1 MDPYYATVDQLDE
14 ITNTM
19 ASLRDAILGLGQRI
33 YRQQAPSLLIL
44 GNTLVD
50 STTPPPPPPPIRPTI
65 QLDHASPPPPPP
77 LVQPTPQAG
86 AFVLHGHTKTTSH
99 SVVAPTSVVD
109 HTQTCIDMIE

>member
-1 MDPYYATVDQLDE
+1 MDPHYATIDKLDE

-19 ASLRDAILGLGQRI
+19 ASLKDAILGLGQRI

-44 GNTLVD
+44 VNTLVD
-50 STTPPPPPPPIRPTI
+50 SPPPPFRPTI
-65 QLDHASPPPPPP
+65 QQDHTSPPPPLP
-77 LVQPTPQAG
+77 LVQPTPQAR

-99 SVVAPTSVVD
+99 SVVAPTPVVD